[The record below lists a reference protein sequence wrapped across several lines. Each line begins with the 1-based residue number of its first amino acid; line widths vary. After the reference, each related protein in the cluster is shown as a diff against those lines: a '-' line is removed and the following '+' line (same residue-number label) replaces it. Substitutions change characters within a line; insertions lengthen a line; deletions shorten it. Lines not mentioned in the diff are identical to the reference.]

1 MSKQQDMTPPT
12 SAEPPTDNN
21 TDHGIPK
28 VSPTARKKVEDVRDE
43 DLFAYFFPDMASE
56 DDDEA
61 YVEWSQEIDRRNPLH
76 VNSQGP
82 QTEYFAKRAQRT
94 LEFLRRMDNDDVVM
108 AEHEAESARMK
119 LEIEQTKLEIDE
131 ICKDIKETVKDINET
146 VKESEE
152 INSRIDDLFVM
163 VDEKFGHLRK
173 APAGIDEE
181 RWLLSRKRH
190 DEWVASELN
199 ETKRYRDAF
208 EGGEEDTVDQRPH
221 KKARR

>member
-1 MSKQQDMTPPT
+1 MKDVDRMRICPMQNTSFTASSLILDLTTINNEPIRRKNQKMSKQQDMTPPT

-28 VSPTARKKVEDVRDE
+28 VSPTERKKAEDVRDE

-119 LEIEQTKLEIDE
+119 LEIEETKLDL
-131 ICKDIKETVKDINET
+131 TR
-146 VKESEE
+146 SA
-152 INSRIDDLFVM
+152 RI
-163 VDEKFGHLRK
+163 
-173 APAGIDEE
+173 
-181 RWLLSRKRH
+181 
-190 DEWVASELN
+190 
-199 ETKRYRDAF
+199 
-208 EGGEEDTVDQRPH
+208 
-221 KKARR
+221 